1 MRKFDYSFLKLGMVP
16 AELIDVTNGINS
28 FRIASNERKE
38 RFKEIFT
45 ELEKV
50 ARKIGRA
57 SCRERV

>member
-45 ELEKV
+45 ELEKEF
-50 ARKIGRA
+50 I
-57 SCRERV
+57 